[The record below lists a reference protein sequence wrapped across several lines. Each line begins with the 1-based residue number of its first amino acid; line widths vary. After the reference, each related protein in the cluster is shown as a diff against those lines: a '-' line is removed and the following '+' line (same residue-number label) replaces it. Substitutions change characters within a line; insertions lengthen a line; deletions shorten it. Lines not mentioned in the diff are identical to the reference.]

1 MPVTDWIPESP
12 LKGPPLPQFMNVLWP
27 WVKGAPGPTPTPEPT
42 PSPTNNATY
51 RQQLA
56 TVLSSV
62 SQDAANEFLT
72 TTSDDMTTIDLYD
85 VYEQVAQKYYA
96 APVPKPTPTPSPTP
110 MPGPAPAPTPTPTPA
125 PPNAAYRAQLATV
138 IEALGANAKSEF
150 LASTTDNMSTTDLY
164 AVYSQVVNKYYK
176 PTPTPTP
183 APTPTPTPAPTP
195 TPTANNGTYRQ
206 QLASDIEYLA
216 GSQWKTTFLS
226 RTSDSDSTDQL
237 LAQRNAV
244 LADWAATV

>member
-1 MPVTDWIPESP
+1 MPASNCAHSE
-12 LKGPPLPQFMNVLWP
+12 L
-27 WVKGAPGPTPTPEPT
+27 
-42 PSPTNNATY
+42 NAFADMQST
-51 RQQLA
+51 RERSE
-56 TVLSSV
+56 LSSIFAMLV
-62 SQDAANEFLT
+62 RRRNTYLRS
-72 TTSDDMTTIDLYD
+72 
-85 VYEQVAQKYYA
+85 EQVAQKYYA